1 MTKRQMTAAMKK
13 RNGKIGRPKAAK
25 RGEVHMSCRVHA
37 TDKRGF
43 ASVARKRAVPQ
54 SELFRRFVAAIGR
67 AGAKTKAVTIRITG
81 YSAL

>member
-1 MTKRQMTAAMKK
+1 MAKRKNK
-13 RNGKIGRPKAAK
+13 VGRPKIVK

-37 TDKRGF
+37 ADKKGF
-43 ASVARKRAVPQ
+43 ATVARQRAVPQ

-67 AGAKTKAVTIRITG
+67 AGPKTKAVTIRITG